1 MYMNIIVDLIEDQKN
16 MTSQVR
22 LEGILKLHIKKIDEN
37 KKDAK
42 KILLEINE
50 LPPDFDYYEK
60 KKKWYRFA

>member
-16 MTSQVR
+16 MNSQVR

-50 LPPDFDYYEK
+50 RRSLFLKHFPYFPS
-60 KKKWYRFA
+60 AS